1 MEAVAR
7 YRGPEDRKDR
17 RGADGWTIAP
27 VKEVMKNRIVKMIE
41 RALPEVLEEARVGA
55 MSLPPVEVEA
65 TRDPVHGDYAT
76 NMAMILSAKLK
87 KNPRQIARMIC
98 DRLQDEETILAKVE
112 IAGPGF
118 INFFL
123 REDVWKAALKE
134 IEAAA
139 DRYGCSDAGG
149 GRRVQVEF
157 VSANP
162 TGPLH
167 IGHARGAVVGDVL
180 ANILQAAGYEV
191 YREYYINDAGN
202 QMFNLGRSVL
212 YRYQELLGREVA
224 FPDSCYQGDYIR
236 DIAGEILSRDG
247 ELHLDR
253 PEEELVPVFTD
264 HAAAVI
270 LAGIK
275 EDLAA
280 FGVVFDEYF
289 SERELYKDEGVA
301 KLLQRLEERG
311 HIYRE
316 EDTRW
321 FRTSAFG
328 DEKDR
333 VVVRQNGEPTY
344 FAADIAYHKNKFER
358 GFSWVIDI
366 WGADHHGYLPRMSAG
381 IQALGYPPESLRVV
395 LVQLVNLLRG
405 GRPVAMSTRSGEF
418 VTLREVVDEV
428 GRDAARYNFLMR
440 RTDSH
445 LDFDLEVAKQQSNE
459 NPVYY
464 VQYAHARIASILR
477 LAAERGIDLPRY
489 EEVNAG
495 LLVVPEEM
503 ALIKALNR
511 FPELVSGAAAALE
524 PHRLTFF
531 ANDLAALFHSYYN
544 KHKVISEDPELSRA
558 RLFLM
563 KTLQIVLKNNLK
575 LLGVS
580 APDKM

>member
-1 MEAVAR
+1 
-7 YRGPEDRKDR
+7 
-17 RGADGWTIAP
+17 
-27 VKEVMKNRIVKMIE
+27 
-41 RALPEVLEEARVGA
+41 
-55 MSLPPVEVEA
+55 
-65 TRDPVHGDYAT
+65 
-76 NMAMILSAKLK
+76 
-87 KNPRQIARMIC
+87 
-98 DRLQDEETILAKVE
+98 
-112 IAGPGF
+112 
-118 INFFL
+118 
-123 REDVWKAALKE
+123 
-134 IEAAA
+134 
-139 DRYGCSDAGG
+139 
-149 GRRVQVEF
+149 
-157 VSANP
+157 
-162 TGPLH
+162 
-167 IGHARGAVVGDVL
+167 
-180 ANILQAAGYEV
+180 
-191 YREYYINDAGN
+191 
-202 QMFNLGRSVL
+202 
-212 YRYQELLGREVA
+212 
-224 FPDSCYQGDYIR
+224 
-236 DIAGEILSRDG
+236 
-247 ELHLDR
+247 
-253 PEEELVPVFTD
+253 
-264 HAAAVI
+264 
-270 LAGIK
+270 
-275 EDLAA
+275 
-280 FGVVFDEYF
+280 
-289 SERELYKDEGVA
+289 
-301 KLLQRLEERG
+301 
-311 HIYRE
+311 
-316 EDTRW
+316 
-321 FRTSAFG
+321 
-328 DEKDR
+328 
-333 VVVRQNGEPTY
+333 
-344 FAADIAYHKNKFER
+344 
-358 GFSWVIDI
+358 
-366 WGADHHGYLPRMSAG
+366 MSAG